1 MEIKIKGWVA
11 GSHPGKAGE
20 KSARMVDL
28 GQQMELEEE
37 SKRRQMDEVSFCS
50 NGAVQVLVLIFY
62 LIFMVTQFYRILV
75 QRMKLRDEEEMND
88 RIYASQR
95 KSIQKSERAR
105 AIQENKLDDLRTD
118 LQARIQER
126 RRRSDRWVP
135 PEYAQVVKDKAQ
147 QAVKAMRLRKEKE
160 RESRKQ
166 REMAAAASFLEGRV
180 RQKVSRFSRVVED
193 IQSAQQQR
201 AMVDDSG
208 SWGFKEPIRREST
221 QPKVRNKVEKTQ
233 TYSNP
238 ETWRRSS
245 PNRIDDKTLNE
256 DW

>member
-1 MEIKIKGWVA
+1 
-11 GSHPGKAGE
+11 
-20 KSARMVDL
+20 
-28 GQQMELEEE
+28 MELEEE
-37 SKRRQMDEVSFCS
+37 SKRHQMNEVSFCS

-62 LIFMVTQFYRILV
+62 LTFIVTQIYPILV
-75 QRMKLRDEEEMND
+75 QRMKLRDEEEMNNQ
-88 RIYASQR
+88 IYTSQR
-95 KSIQKSERAR
+95 KAIQKSERAR
-105 AIQENKLDDLRTD
+105 AIQESKLDDLRTD

-135 PEYAQVVKDKAQ
+135 PEYAQVVKEKAQ
-147 QAVKAMRLRKEKE
+147 QEVKAMRLRKEKE

-208 SWGFKEPIRREST
+208 FGGLNEPIRRERT
-221 QPKVRNKVEKTQ
+221 QPKVRNKVEKTE

-238 ETWRRSS
+238 ETSERRSS
-245 PNRIDDKTLNE
+245 PFTFDDKTLNE